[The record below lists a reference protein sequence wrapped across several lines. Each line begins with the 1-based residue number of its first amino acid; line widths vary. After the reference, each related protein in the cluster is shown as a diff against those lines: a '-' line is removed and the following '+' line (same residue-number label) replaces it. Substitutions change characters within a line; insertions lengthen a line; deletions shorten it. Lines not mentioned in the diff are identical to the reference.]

1 MIGMAFI
8 GRKPIVFA
16 ALAVAVT
23 VIAGFIAWRA
33 LRLSD
38 LVTIGAGYAA
48 QQTCACVFISH
59 RALASCLTDLD
70 PLAQRLV
77 SVRVGTDEVSAHT
90 LGLASAVAR
99 YEQGFGCSLRD

>member
-1 MIGMAFI
+1 MIGTAFL
-8 GRKPIVFA
+8 GRKRIVFG
-16 ALAVAVT
+16 ALAVAV
-23 VIAGFIAWRA
+23 VAAYAAFRA

-38 LVTIGAGYAA
+38 LVHIGTGYAA

-59 RALASCLTDLD
+59 RSLASCMTDLE

-77 SVRVGTDEVSAHT
+77 SVRVGTDEVTAHA
-90 LGLASAVAR
+90 LGMSGTVAR

>member
-1 MIGMAFI
+1 MIDTAFMR
-8 GRKPIVFA
+8 RKPIV
-16 ALAVAVT
+16 LGAVAAA
-23 VIAGFIAWRA
+23 VIAGFALWRR

-38 LVTIGAGYAA
+38 LASIGAGYAA

-59 RALASCLTDLD
+59 RALASCKTDLD

-77 SVRVGTDEVSAHT
+77 SVRVGADEVTAST
-90 LGLASAVAR
+90 LGLSSAVAR